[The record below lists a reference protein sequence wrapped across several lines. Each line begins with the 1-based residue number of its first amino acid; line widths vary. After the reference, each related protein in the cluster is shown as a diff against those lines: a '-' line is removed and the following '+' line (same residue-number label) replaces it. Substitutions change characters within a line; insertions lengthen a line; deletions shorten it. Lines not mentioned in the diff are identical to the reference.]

1 MSSKKL
7 IKTQH
12 PTLGQTKR
20 HFSESFKKEKVKLIV
35 ENKTTVRQIS
45 DLYKVSRASVY
56 KWVYKYSHLQPGITT
71 VVQMESEEQK
81 TNYLQNR
88 VAELERIIGQKQL
101 EIDLNDKTFELLSEE
116 LGYDVK
122 KKYAQRLL
130 NGSE

>member
-45 DLYKVSRASVY
+45 DLYKVSRASV
-56 KWVYKYSHLQPGITT
+56 
-71 VVQMESEEQK
+71 
-81 TNYLQNR
+81 
-88 VAELERIIGQKQL
+88 
-101 EIDLNDKTFELLSEE
+101 
-116 LGYDVK
+116 
-122 KKYAQRLL
+122 
-130 NGSE
+130 